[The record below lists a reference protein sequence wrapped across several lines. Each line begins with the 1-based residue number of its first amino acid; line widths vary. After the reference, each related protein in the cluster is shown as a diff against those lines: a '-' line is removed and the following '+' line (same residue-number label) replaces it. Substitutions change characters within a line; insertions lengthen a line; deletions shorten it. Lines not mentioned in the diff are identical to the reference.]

1 MIIIIVILMIIIIII
16 LIIITIIIIIFA
28 IFIFANFIIIIIL
41 IIIFTII
48 IITKVA
54 SFDYLFDKALLP
66 GGCYIVEDIETSYWT
81 KNGLYGYTTR
91 WGVVKSY
98 YAHHICIYICTYSYI
113 HTHSFSSSD
122 TITSICRYIHIHTY
136 NSLSS
141 DTASITRS
149 QRWRCSKT
157 YWMT

>member
-16 LIIITIIIIIFA
+16 LIIITIIIIIFT

-41 IIIFTII
+41 ILIFIFTII

-122 TITSICRYIHIHTY
+122 T
-136 NSLSS
+136 
-141 DTASITRS
+141 ASITRS